1 MPVRKKRGQAAKQRE
16 QNKKHDSDNVLYKN
30 NDNYIQ
36 NDGFFTSAHSATAR
50 LQYRVVSG
58 TFHQGDSQFEYPG
71 IQCTY
76 LSLFAMIHAQQK
88 HPSEWCP
95 RDVNN
100 CVSCGNSRFLDYF
113 SAKGETP
120 YMLLI
125 NELPSI
131 VRVENS
137 IYKCFQYDDETIAGL
152 ISHEC
157 NDSANHNSFSRCLAD
172 AVRNCFRV
180 SNAGLFVCADQTVS
194 IWKEGNE
201 YFMFDPHSRD
211 CNGLQ
216 CSEGN
221 SVLVIFCSMEGLISH
236 ISKLLLDSR
245 RVERSSQFELVPISI
260 TKDDETIAEGHGERM
275 RMYLI
280 DQQKRNLEY
289 KKDKLEHVTEVTVKK
304 QNQTQPFNKTTYMKQ
319 YMKKRRADKAYVE
332 KENKNEVQ
340 RKALRRQDEIYKRKE
355 NKKGAERKSER
366 RKDEACNR
374 IEKER
379 DIQRK
384 ALRRQDETYKSKE
397 NIKEAKRKAE
407 KRKDEACNRIEKE
420 RDIQRKALRR
430 QDETYKS
437 KENIKEAK
445 RKAEKRKDEAC
456 NRIEK
461 ERDIQRKALRRQ
473 DETYKSKE
481 NIKEAKRKA
490 EKRKD
495 EAYIQVEKD
504 RDVKRK
510 AVKRQDETYKNKEN
524 KQEAKRKVQQRKKE
538 TVKQVEKG
546 RDVKRK
552 TVKRQDETYKS
563 KENKQEA
570 KRKTEKR
577 KDVAYNQAE
586 KERDIQRKRKQRE
599 NENFSRIE
607 AERECARKRVKRN
620 DEEFREAERLAKQS
634 KRQNNRQK
642 HKENRTAAVRKKQL
656 RLNTNYKKR
665 EQQMR
670 NACKLGRSVFESI
683 EKFNASISQSCSYVC
698 SCCHQLWFK
707 QSVRS
712 ISSLENLPL
721 NKTLLRRCLTDV
733 LSVDNIQWI
742 CTTCLFNIRK
752 GKIPKLSVLNGMKL
766 PPKPPELDLCN
777 LEERLIALRIPFM
790 QIRCLGAGGQ
800 YSLKGSVVN
809 VPAQIEPTIRALP
822 RPHNK
827 TETIPVKLKRMMS
840 MTHAVAT
847 ENIRPDAVML
857 ALKKLMSTSELY
869 KEAHISIDERWD
881 DFVDEES
888 SETEISN
895 NNDDSDTFSEV
906 DDTEILPVMTLL
918 EEPEIHTENVISVAP
933 SEGQRPV
940 SLFKDKNAEY
950 LAFPTLF
957 CGQKRLENS
966 ERHTNVY
973 YSDICKW
980 ELRCVD
986 RRIALHIPNVFFKM
1000 KKLQLEQVS
1009 SKVNLAVRR
1018 CKTKGKTYTAGYIIK
1033 DNMGESL
1040 VKLDEGYKIFRTIRN
1055 SPQYWENQK
1064 REVFAMIR
1072 QLGLPTLFIS
1082 LSANDLNWSEL
1093 IVSLGKLVDKKD
1105 YSRDIQNNV
1114 LSWETRSRL
1123 VQTDPVTCVRH
1134 FDNRVSQ
1141 FINTI
1146 LRNPECPLGALKDYF
1161 YRVEFQQRGS
1171 PHIHMLAWIA
1181 NAPQFNGCND
1191 DEVIDYIDK
1200 VASCSSDVTDEE
1212 RIYLEC
1218 QKHRHTRTCRKG
1230 GKAICRFG
1238 IPFPPMR
1245 STRIIR
1251 PYEGDSRP
1259 QYESHFKSIQT
1270 TLNELKEDLTFDEF
1284 LEKIQ
1289 ISEEDYIKAIETSV
1303 KSPKVFLKRK
1313 PMESRIN
1320 PYMKDLMGTWKAN
1333 HDIQFVLD
1341 AYACTMYIVS
1351 YISKSAKGMSELM
1364 ANACKEARKGNKTLR
1379 ESVRHIGNKF
1389 LNASEVSAQE
1399 AAYLI
1404 LQLRMSD
1411 KSRKCEF
1418 IQTAPQEERTF
1429 LLKSKKE
1436 LAELPEECTDIEA
1449 DNMIKRYA
1457 RRPKALETYCLADY
1471 VSKVV
1476 SVSKFKI
1483 SGHSDNAS
1491 EASDSETEMEVNEE
1505 NSSFIHDETKLRY
1518 SVLQNGIRITLRSR
1532 PKVLRYVR
1540 YSEKVDP
1547 NNFYREQ
1554 LMLFHPWRNEHQ
1566 DLLGDFETHHD
1577 YYKHMSK
1584 AIQAKRIEYEVNA
1597 KLSEEVAEGVN
1608 AEEIQNN
1615 FQEVF
1620 PNVESVE
1627 ANDAEKE
1634 PVAAESFAFYH
1645 PDTYDHAYHDLGA
1658 DIGLTSH
1665 IPNDSIEILQ
1675 GRIPKEEYFKLLAKL
1690 NNKQREIFTHVMHSL
1705 TVAPEKQICLFITGG
1720 AGVGKSVVIR
1730 VLYQALHRH
1739 FCSDA
1744 GQNPEDIRIAVCA
1757 YTGLAAYNVQGST
1770 LHSTFCIEPNK
1781 KLKYKKL
1788 SDDKRNTLQTKYRDL
1803 SVVIVDEVSMV
1814 GNGMLNILY
1823 HRLQEIKC
1831 NYHQPFGGV
1840 HIILVGDLFQLR
1852 PVGDSWIF
1860 ADLTEGYAPLATNL
1874 WKTHFS
1880 MFELTEVMRQKEDH
1894 TFAELLNR
1902 VREGN
1907 QTEDD
1912 MTLLKSRSVSRNT
1925 DEYMTLKNSP
1935 HLFPCNEDVDN
1946 HNDAVYRLATAI
1958 KAEIR
1963 CLDTVLGDDTGAVKQ
1978 RILNCV
1984 KSTKTNETG
1993 NLMNIVKVAVGL
2005 CYDTTHNISVD
2016 DGICNGTPCV
2026 LKKIQYLNMLS
2037 PVPSCLWMKFLDSNI
2052 GKQTR
2057 RKYSHYFT
2065 AEIEPD
2071 WTPIWAV
2078 KRTFIYRNKAVVRQQ
2093 FPIKPSSGKTIHK
2106 AQGQTKEQIVV
2117 DTTRGTRAHHHYV
2130 AYSRVTSIQGLHL
2143 LNGLNGNVSVDK
2155 NVVQEMKRLR
2165 TNACLELSFK
2175 PVRVHT
2181 SDLVVVFQ
2189 NAQSLRAHFPLVQN
2203 DATFTDADIL
2213 GFAET
2218 RFCQNDDDAKYAIE
2232 GFKRV
2237 IRNDDNE
2244 RSETLRPAHGI
2255 AVYVKNCHEVIC
2267 VEKVSCPLFE
2277 STLINLQ
2284 NCQSQHKYTI
2294 MIVYKSPRCGF
2305 QEFKRRI
2312 EDLSHFPLEEN
2323 IVILGDF
2330 NFDVRNGQS
2339 ENFLMTLKSIF
2350 PTVSQLLTPPT
2361 THGDTVLDVSFS
2373 SCKNSTAKIL
2383 TCVWSYHHTLIVLVE
2398 K

>member
-1 MPVRKKRGQAAKQRE
+1 
-16 QNKKHDSDNVLYKN
+16 
-30 NDNYIQ
+30 
-36 NDGFFTSAHSATAR
+36 
-50 LQYRVVSG
+50 
-58 TFHQGDSQFEYPG
+58 
-71 IQCTY
+71 
-76 LSLFAMIHAQQK
+76 
-88 HPSEWCP
+88 
-95 RDVNN
+95 
-100 CVSCGNSRFLDYF
+100 
-113 SAKGETP
+113 
-120 YMLLI
+120 
-125 NELPSI
+125 
-131 VRVENS
+131 
-137 IYKCFQYDDETIAGL
+137 
-152 ISHEC
+152 
-157 NDSANHNSFSRCLAD
+157 
-172 AVRNCFRV
+172 
-180 SNAGLFVCADQTVS
+180 
-194 IWKEGNE
+194 
-201 YFMFDPHSRD
+201 
-211 CNGLQ
+211 
-216 CSEGN
+216 
-221 SVLVIFCSMEGLISH
+221 
-236 ISKLLLDSR
+236 
-245 RVERSSQFELVPISI
+245 
-260 TKDDETIAEGHGERM
+260 
-275 RMYLI
+275 
-280 DQQKRNLEY
+280 
-289 KKDKLEHVTEVTVKK
+289 
-304 QNQTQPFNKTTYMKQ
+304 
-319 YMKKRRADKAYVE
+319 
-332 KENKNEVQ
+332 
-340 RKALRRQDEIYKRKE
+340 
-355 NKKGAERKSER
+355 
-366 RKDEACNR
+366 
-374 IEKER
+374 
-379 DIQRK
+379 
-384 ALRRQDETYKSKE
+384 
-397 NIKEAKRKAE
+397 
-407 KRKDEACNRIEKE
+407 
-420 RDIQRKALRR
+420 
-430 QDETYKS
+430 
-437 KENIKEAK
+437 
-445 RKAEKRKDEAC
+445 
-456 NRIEK
+456 
-461 ERDIQRKALRRQ
+461 
-473 DETYKSKE
+473 
-481 NIKEAKRKA
+481 
-490 EKRKD
+490 
-495 EAYIQVEKD
+495 
-504 RDVKRK
+504 
-510 AVKRQDETYKNKEN
+510 
-524 KQEAKRKVQQRKKE
+524 
-538 TVKQVEKG
+538 
-546 RDVKRK
+546 
-552 TVKRQDETYKS
+552 
-563 KENKQEA
+563 
-570 KRKTEKR
+570 
-577 KDVAYNQAE
+577 
-586 KERDIQRKRKQRE
+586 
-599 NENFSRIE
+599 
-607 AERECARKRVKRN
+607 
-620 DEEFREAERLAKQS
+620 
-634 KRQNNRQK
+634 
-642 HKENRTAAVRKKQL
+642 
-656 RLNTNYKKR
+656 
-665 EQQMR
+665 
-670 NACKLGRSVFESI
+670 
-683 EKFNASISQSCSYVC
+683 
-698 SCCHQLWFK
+698 
-707 QSVRS
+707 
-712 ISSLENLPL
+712 
-721 NKTLLRRCLTDV
+721 
-733 LSVDNIQWI
+733 
-742 CTTCLFNIRK
+742 
-752 GKIPKLSVLNGMKL
+752 
-766 PPKPPELDLCN
+766 
-777 LEERLIALRIPFM
+777 
-790 QIRCLGAGGQ
+790 
-800 YSLKGSVVN
+800 
-809 VPAQIEPTIRALP
+809 
-822 RPHNK
+822 
-827 TETIPVKLKRMMS
+827 
-840 MTHAVAT
+840 
-847 ENIRPDAVML
+847 
-857 ALKKLMSTSELY
+857 
-869 KEAHISIDERWD
+869 
-881 DFVDEES
+881 
-888 SETEISN
+888 
-895 NNDDSDTFSEV
+895 
-906 DDTEILPVMTLL
+906 
-918 EEPEIHTENVISVAP
+918 
-933 SEGQRPV
+933 
-940 SLFKDKNAEY
+940 
-950 LAFPTLF
+950 
-957 CGQKRLENS
+957 
-966 ERHTNVY
+966 
-973 YSDICKW
+973 
-980 ELRCVD
+980 
-986 RRIALHIPNVFFKM
+986 M

-1082 LSANDLNWSEL
+1082 LSANDLYWSEL

-1105 YSRDIQNNV
+1105 YSRDIQNSS

-1146 LRNPECPLGALKDYF
+1146 LRNPDCPLGALKDYF

-1181 NAPQFNGCND
+1181 NAPQFNDCND
-1191 DEVIDYIDK
+1191 GEVIAYIDK

-1212 RIYLEC
+1212 KLYLEC

-1259 QYESHFKSIQT
+1259 QYESHFKSVQT
-1270 TLNELKEDLTFDEF
+1270 TLNELQEDLTFDEF

-1364 ANACKEARKGNKTLR
+1364 ANACKEARKGNKTLK

-1449 DNMIKRYA
+1449 DNVIKRYT
-1457 RRPKALETYCLADY
+1457 RRPKALDTYCLADY

-1476 SVSKFKI
+1476 SVSKVKI
-1483 SGHSDNAS
+1483 SGHSEHVS

-1518 SVLQNGIRITLRSR
+1518 SVLQNGIKITLRSR

-1554 LMLFHPWRNEHQ
+1554 LMLFHPWRNELQ

-1577 YYKHMSK
+1577 HYKHVSK
-1584 AIQAKRIEYEVNA
+1584 AIQTKRREYEVNA
-1597 KLSEEVAEGVN
+1597 KLSEEIAESVN

-1675 GRIPKEEYFKLLAKL
+1675 GRVPKEEYFKLLAKL

-1860 ADLTEGYAPLATNL
+1860 ADLNEGYAPLATNL

-1902 VREGN
+1902 IREGN

-1925 DEYMTLKNSP
+1925 DEYMTLKDSP

-1946 HNDAVYRLATAI
+1946 HNDAVYRLATTI

-1963 CLDTVLGDDTGAVKQ
+1963 CLDTVLGDDTDAVKQ

-1993 NLMNIVKVAVGL
+1993 NLMNVVKVAVGL

-2037 PVPSCLWMKFLDSNI
+2037 AVPSCLWMKFLDSNI

-2065 AEIEPD
+2065 ADIEPD

-2078 KRTFIYRNKAVVRQQ
+2078 KRTFMFRNKAVVRQQ

-2130 AYSRVTSIQGLHL
+2130 AYSRVTSIQGLYL

-2155 NVVQEMKRLR
+2155 NVVLEMKRLR
-2165 TNACLELSFK
+2165 TNARLELSFK
-2175 PVRVHT
+2175 PICAHT
-2181 SDLVVVFQ
+2181 NDLVVVFQ
-2189 NAQSLRAHFPLVQN
+2189 NAQSLRAHFRLVQN

-2255 AVYVKNCHEVIC
+2255 AVYVKNCHEVTC
-2267 VEKVSCPLFE
+2267 VEKISCPLFE

-2284 NCQSQHKYTI
+2284 ICQSQHKYTI

-2305 QEFKRRI
+2305 HEFKRRI

-2330 NFDVRNGQS
+2330 NFDVTNGHCA
-2339 ENFLMTLKSIF
+2339 NFLMTLKSVF
-2350 PTVSQLLTPPT
+2350 SPADYVS
-2361 THGDTVLDVSFS
+2361 
-2373 SCKNSTAKIL
+2373 
-2383 TCVWSYHHTLIVLVE
+2383 
-2398 K
+2398 